1 MLEQSV
7 RINGA
12 HSERHESVKRA
23 GKRVLRAPGGWARKA
38 TDSSPS
44 LQRVLQT
51 LGIKPQRRALE
62 AGKPPQE

>member
-1 MLEQSV
+1 M

-23 GKRVLRAPGGWARKA
+23 GKRVLRAPGAWARKA
-38 TDSSPS
+38 TGSPS
-44 LQRVLQT
+44 LARVLDT
-51 LGIKPQRRALE
+51 LGIKPQRRALD